1 MCRAKWWNRWWPVEA
16 AGEGSALRI
25 GLCFKKGV
33 FVRISFRQ
41 PEVYFAVALAAG
53 MLLVQ
58 PSYGQSQAINGAIR
72 GRVTDQ
78 TNTPVAQAKV
88 KVDNTLTGLSR
99 SAETQDDGYYVFPNL
114 PLGTYTVTIQ
124 KVGFDTQRHT
134 DVVLDAGM
142 EATID
147 GQLRVGSVATSVE
160 VNGGAPIIDPSR
172 VSTGR
177 TIGHEETD
185 NLPLTSRNPYNFIL
199 FQPGVSGHP
208 NPELGIPRLLNTN
221 GLPDRVSYQLDGAVD
236 TETDRYGLRLFA
248 IADSYVS
255 EVQTVSNSFAPEFG
269 KIAGNIFNVITGSGT
284 NSFHGN
290 VTYIG
295 RPLDLVARPILA
307 TPTTLL
313 PVANDFA
320 ANAGGAIIKDK
331 LFFFASYEHV
341 KRSVPQP
348 ITINPANAALIG
360 IPSNLLTNPPAVE
373 HAHWVDGRIDWVIS
387 PKHQFF
393 VRYNYFRNQYPFN
406 SNIGGLNA
414 LSVAADF
421 RDRAHVLGAQ
431 LLSTFSPTVLNELR
445 FGWPYRNEQ
454 HVADPLTGTG
464 PEISIS
470 GIANFGGSN
479 AVGDRFQEKVP
490 NLNDNLTILRGAH
503 TLKAGFGFQQNLDVQ
518 AADVYTQY
526 TFPTIAAYLSAASG
540 ATPFSYTTFNASVGQ
555 PGAWYHSF
563 FWDFFAQDSWQIAPK
578 LLIIG
583 GVRYDKFSGPPGDP
597 NFKLPFSQSFHSP
610 SGDFA
615 PRLGIAWS
623 INSKT
628 VLRINSGIFYEAP
641 PTNLWYNALYN
652 DGGSTS
658 YIAAISSTT
667 AGAPAFPQSAVN
679 GSLPRSA
686 STLYTITPN
695 FKDGYVIN
703 SSVQITRQLSTNDAL
718 TVGYANAGGR
728 NLEFLRN
735 INLINPINFL
745 ADGRPVFG
753 PASAAT
759 RANALYNNIALED
772 TGDNSV
778 YHALIVNYQ
787 HRAGRGLLINASY
800 TWSHSIDDSPE
811 ANSYDQGS
819 VFISDPTNRNR
830 DRGNSAIN
838 RPDALTISAVWTPVS
853 KLDNRVARY
862 LANNN
867 QFSFLANVSSGD
879 EQNITAN
886 SVLNG
891 DSLAGSGSGAAT
903 RPVFVGRNTA
913 RTPSVYQFDLRYTR
927 TFFKLWERVQ
937 PKFFLEANNIFNHPN
952 ITTINTTATVAA
964 ATGAITANPTFAPVS
979 TLLEGRIVQ
988 LGVRVD
994 W

>member
-1 MCRAKWWNRWWPVEA
+1 MSSSVHQRA
-16 AGEGSALRI
+16 L
-25 GLCFKKGV
+25 L
-33 FVRISFRQ
+33 
-41 PEVYFAVALAAG
+41 FAVGIAAS
-53 MLLVQ
+53 MLFVP

-72 GRVTDQ
+72 GRVIDQ
-78 TNTPVAQAKV
+78 ANAPVTQAKV

-99 SAETQDDGYYVFPNL
+99 SAETGDDGYYVFPNL
-114 PLGTYTVTIQ
+114 PLGPYTVTVQ
-124 KVGFDTQRHT
+124 KEGFDTLRHT
-134 DVVLDAGM
+134 DIVLDAGT

-147 GQLRVGSVATSVE
+147 AQLHVGSVSTSVE
-160 VNGGAPIIDPSR
+160 VNGGAPIVDPSR

-177 TIGHEETD
+177 TISYVETD

-269 KIAGNIFNVITGSGT
+269 KIAGDIFNVITGSGS

-313 PVANDFA
+313 PIANDFA
-320 ANAGGAIIKDK
+320 AHAGGAIIKDK
-331 LFFFASYEHV
+331 LFYFASYEHV
-341 KRSVPQP
+341 TRSVPQP
-348 ITINPANAALIG
+348 ITINPASAAQIG
-360 IPSNLLTNPPAVE
+360 IPTNLLTNPPAIE
-373 HAHWVDGRIDWVIS
+373 HAHWVDGRIDWAITS
-387 PKHQFF
+387 KHQFF

-406 SNIGGLNA
+406 SNVGGLNA

-421 RDRAHVLGAQ
+421 RDRAHVAGAQ
-431 LLSTFSPTVLNELR
+431 LLSTFTPTVLNELR

-454 HVADPLTGTG
+454 HVGDPLTGTG
-464 PEISIS
+464 PQINIS
-470 GIANFGGSN
+470 GVANFGGSI

-490 NLNDNLTILRGAH
+490 NLNDNLTKIAGAH
-503 TLKAGFGFQQNLDVQ
+503 TIKVGFGFQQNLDVQ

-526 TFPTIAAYLSAASG
+526 IFPTIVAYLAAQSG
-540 ATPFSYTTFNASVGQ
+540 ANPFSYTTFNASVGQ

-563 FWDFFAQDSWQIAPK
+563 FWDFFAQDSWQVTPK

-597 NFKLPFSQSFHSP
+597 NFKIPYSQSFHSP

-623 INSKT
+623 IDSKT
-628 VLRINSGIFYEAP
+628 VLRVNSGIFYEAP

-652 DGGSTS
+652 DGGSS
-658 YIAAISSTT
+658 AYVASISSTT
-667 AGAPAFPQSAVN
+667 PGAPAFPTTVVN
-679 GSLPRSA
+679 GTLPRSA
-686 STLYTITPN
+686 QTLYTITPN
-695 FKDGYVIN
+695 FKDGYAIN
-703 SSVQITRQLSTNDAL
+703 SSVQITRQLSKNDAL
-718 TVGYANAGGR
+718 TVGYANTGGR

-735 INLINPINFL
+735 MNLINPVSFL
-745 ADGRPVFG
+745 ADGRPVYG
-753 PASAAT
+753 PAGPTT
-759 RANALYNNIALED
+759 RANALYNNIALQD
-772 TGDNSV
+772 VGDNSS
-778 YHALIVNYQ
+778 YNALIVNYQ
-787 HRAGRGLLINASY
+787 RRAAKGLLINASY
-800 TWSHSIDDSPE
+800 TWSHSIDDAPE
-811 ANSYDQGS
+811 GNSYDQGS

-838 RPDALTISAVWTPVS
+838 RPDAFTLSTVWTPTVS
-853 KLDNRVARY
+853 LGSRVANY

-867 QFSFLANVSSGD
+867 QFAFLANVSSGD

-891 DSLAGSGSGAAT
+891 DTLAGSGSGAAT
-903 RPVFVGRNTA
+903 RPLFVGRNTA
-913 RTPSVYQFDLRYTR
+913 RTPNVYQFDLRYTR
-927 TFFKLWERVQ
+927 TFFKLWERLQ
-937 PKFFLEANNIFNHPN
+937 PKFFIEANNIFNHPN
-952 ITTINTTATVAA
+952 ITTVNTTAVVNSL
-964 ATGAITANPTFAPVS
+964 GAIITNPTYAPVS

-988 LGVRVD
+988 LGVRAD

>member
-1 MCRAKWWNRWWPVEA
+1 M
-16 AGEGSALRI
+16 
-25 GLCFKKGV
+25 V
-33 FVRISFRQ
+33 FVSSSN
-41 PEVYFAVALAAG
+41 A
-53 MLLVQ
+53 
-58 PSYGQSQAINGAIR
+58 QSQAINGAIR
-72 GRVTDQ
+72 GRVVDPA
-78 TNTPVAQAKV
+78 NAPVAQAKV
-88 KVDNTLTGLSR
+88 RVDNTLTGLSR
-99 SAETQDDGYYVFPNL
+99 SAETGDDGYYVFANL

-124 KVGFDTQRHT
+124 KEGFDTERHT
-134 DVVLDAGM
+134 GVVLDAGT

-147 GQLRVGSVATSVE
+147 GLLHVGAVSTSVE
-160 VNGGAPIIDPSR
+160 VNGGAPIVDPSR

-177 TIGHEETD
+177 TINFEETD

-248 IADSYVS
+248 IADSYIN

-284 NSFHGN
+284 NTFHGN

-307 TPTTLL
+307 TATTLL
-313 PVANDFA
+313 PIANDFA
-320 ANAGGAIIKDK
+320 ARAGGAIVKDK
-331 LFFFASYEHV
+331 LFYFASYEHV
-341 KRSVPQP
+341 TRSVPQP
-348 ITINPANAALIG
+348 ITINPASAAQIG
-360 IPSNLLTNPPAVE
+360 IATNLLTNPPAIE
-373 HAHWVDGRIDWVIS
+373 HAHWVDGRIDWVIT

-393 VRYNYFRNQYPFN
+393 ARYNYFRNQYPFN
-406 SNIGGLNA
+406 SNVGGLNA

-431 LLSTFSPTVLNELR
+431 LLSTFTPTMLNELR

-464 PEISIS
+464 PQININ
-470 GIANFGGSN
+470 GIANFGGSI

-490 NLNDNLTILRGAH
+490 NLNDNLTKIQGAH
-503 TLKAGFGFQQNLDVQ
+503 TIKVGFGFQQNLDVQ
-518 AADVYTQY
+518 AADIYTQY
-526 TFPTIAAYLSAASG
+526 IFPTIAAYLSAESG
-540 ATPFSYTTFNASVGQ
+540 TNPFAYTTFNASVGQ

-563 FWDFFAQDSWQIAPK
+563 FWDLFAQDSWQITPK
-578 LLIIG
+578 LLLIG
-583 GVRYDKFSGPPGDP
+583 GLRYDKFSGPAGDP
-597 NFKLPFSQSFHSP
+597 NFKVPYSQSFHSP

-615 PRLGIAWS
+615 PRLGLAWS
-623 INSKT
+623 IDRKT
-628 VLRINSGIFYEAP
+628 VLRVNSGIFYEAP

-652 DGGSTS
+652 DGGSSS
-658 YIAAISSTT
+658 YIASISSATP
-667 AGAPAFPQSAVN
+667 GAPAFPATVVN
-679 GSLPRSA
+679 GTLPRSA
-686 STLYTITPN
+686 QTIYTITPN
-695 FKDGYVIN
+695 FKDGYAIN
-703 SSVQITRQLSTNDAL
+703 SSVQVTRQLSVNDAL
-718 TVGYANAGGR
+718 TVGYANSGGR

-735 INLINPINFL
+735 MNLINPISFL
-745 ADGRPVFG
+745 ADGRPVYG
-753 PASAAT
+753 PAGPTT
-759 RANALYNNIALED
+759 RANPLYNNIALQD

-787 HRAGRGLLINASY
+787 RRAARGLLINGSY
-800 TWSHSIDDSPE
+800 TWSHSIDDTPE

-819 VFISDPTNRNR
+819 VFISDPTNRDR

-838 RPDALTISAVWTPVS
+838 RPDAFTLSAVWTPTA
-853 KLDNRVARY
+853 NFGGRVAHY

-867 QFSFLANVSSGD
+867 QISFLANLSSGD

-903 RPVFVGRNTA
+903 RPLFVGRDTA
-913 RTPSVYQFDLRYTR
+913 RTPNVYQFDLRYTR
-927 TFFKLWERVQ
+927 TFFKLWERLQ

-952 ITTINTTATVAA
+952 ITTINTTAVVAA
-964 ATGAITANPTFAPVS
+964 SGAIATNPTFAPVS

-988 LGVRVD
+988 LGVRAD

>member
-1 MCRAKWWNRWWPVEA
+1 MI
-16 AGEGSALRI
+16 GS
-25 GLCFKKGV
+25 
-33 FVRISFRQ
+33 RQ
-41 PEVYFAVALAAG
+41 WTGFFAIALAIG
-53 MLLVQ
+53 SLSVR
-58 PSYGQSQAINGAIR
+58 PSYGQSQAINGSIR
-72 GRVTDQ
+72 GRIIDQ
-78 TNTPVAQAKV
+78 ANTPIAQASV
-88 KVDNTLTGLSR
+88 KIENTQTGLSR
-99 SAETQDDGYYVFPNL
+99 STETAEDGYYVFPNL
-114 PLGTYTVTIQ
+114 PLGSYTVTIQ
-124 KVGFDTQRHT
+124 RAGFETQRHSGI
-134 DVVLDAGM
+134 VLDAGM
-142 EATID
+142 EASID
-147 GQLRVGSVATSVE
+147 AQLHVGAVTTSVE
-160 VNGGAPIIDPSR
+160 VSGGAPIVDPSR

-284 NSFHGN
+284 NGFHGN

-307 TPTTLL
+307 TATTLL

-320 ANAGGAIIKDK
+320 ANAGGPVIKNK

-360 IPSNLLTNPPAVE
+360 IPGNLLTNPPAVE
-373 HAHWVDGRIDWVIS
+373 HAHWVDARLDWVIT

-393 VRYNYFRNQYPFN
+393 VRYNYFRNEYPFN
-406 SNIGGLNA
+406 SNVGGLNA

-431 LLSTFSPTVLNELR
+431 LLSTISPTILNELR

-454 HVADPLTGTG
+454 HVADPLTGQG

-479 AVGDRFQEKVP
+479 AVADRFQEKVP
-490 NLNDNLTILRGAH
+490 NLNDNFTVLKGPH
-503 TLKAGFGFQQNLDVQ
+503 TFKVGFGFQQNLDVQ
-518 AADVYTQY
+518 AGDIYTQY
-526 TFPTIAAYLSAASG
+526 TFPTIATYLSALSG
-540 ATPFSYTTFNASVGQ
+540 ATPYSYTTFNASVGQ

-563 FWDFFAQDSWQIAPK
+563 FWDFFAQDSWQITPK
-578 LLIIG
+578 LLVIG
-583 GVRYDKFSGPPGDP
+583 GIRYDKFSGPSGDP
-597 NFKLPFSQSFHSP
+597 NFQLAYSQQFHSP

-623 INSKT
+623 IDPKT
-628 VLRINSGIFYEAP
+628 VLRISSGIFYEAP

-652 DGGSTS
+652 DGGSSS
-658 YIAAISSTT
+658 YIAAISSAT
-667 AGAPAFPQSAVN
+667 AGAPPFPTAAVN

-686 STLYTITPN
+686 QTLYTITPN

-703 SSVQITRQLSTNDAL
+703 SSIQMTRQLSQNDAL
-718 TVGYANAGGR
+718 TVGFANGGGR

-735 INLINPINFL
+735 INLINPIRFL
-745 ADGRPVFG
+745 ADGRPVYG
-753 PASAAT
+753 AASAST
-759 RANALYNNIALED
+759 RANPLYNNIALQD
-772 TGDNSV
+772 IGDNSS
-778 YHALIVNYQ
+778 YNALIVNYQ
-787 HRAGRGLLINASY
+787 HRLAQGLLANASY
-800 TWSHSIDDSPE
+800 SWSHSIDDAPE
-811 ANSYDQGS
+811 ANTYDQGS

-830 DRGNSAIN
+830 DRGNSSIN
-838 RPDALTISAVWTPVS
+838 RPSAFTLTTFWAPIA
-853 KLDNRVARY
+853 KFDNRVINY

-867 QFSFLANVSSGD
+867 QLTVLANVSSGD
-879 EQNITAN
+879 EQTINAN
-886 SVLNG
+886 TVLNG
-891 DSLAGSGSGAAT
+891 DSLATS
-903 RPVFVGRNTA
+903 RPLYIGRNTT
-913 RTPSVYQFDLRYTR
+913 RTPNVYQFDVRYTR
-927 TFFKLWERVQ
+927 TFVKLRERIQ
-937 PKFFLEANNIFNHPN
+937 PRFFIEANNLFNHPN
-952 ITTINTTATVAA
+952 VTSINTTAAVTA
-964 ATGAITANPTFAPVS
+964 ATGAIVTNPTFSPVS

>member
-1 MCRAKWWNRWWPVEA
+1 M
-16 AGEGSALRI
+16 
-25 GLCFKKGV
+25 
-33 FVRISFRQ
+33 
-41 PEVYFAVALAAG
+41 
-53 MLLVQ
+53 
-58 PSYGQSQAINGAIR
+58 
-72 GRVTDQ
+72 
-78 TNTPVAQAKV
+78 AQAKV
-88 KVDNTLTGLSR
+88 RIDNTLTGLSR
-99 SAETQDDGYYVFPNL
+99 SAETQEDGYFVFPNL
-114 PLGTYTVTIQ
+114 PLGAYTVTIQ
-124 KVGFDTQRHT
+124 KDGFDTQRHT
-134 DVVLDAGM
+134 DVVLDAGT
-142 EATID
+142 EATINA
-147 GQLRVGSVATSVE
+147 QLRIGSVTTSVE
-160 VNGGAPIIDPSR
+160 VSGGAPIVDPSR

-177 TIGHEETD
+177 TIGFEETD

-307 TPTTLL
+307 TATTLL
-313 PVANDFA
+313 PIANNFA
-320 ANAGGAIIKDK
+320 AHAGGAIVKDK
-331 LFFFASYEHV
+331 LFYFASYEHV
-341 KRSVPQP
+341 TRSVPQP
-348 ITINPANAALIG
+348 ITINPASAASIG
-360 IPSNLLTNPPAVE
+360 IPNNLLTNPPAIE

-464 PEISIS
+464 PQINIS
-470 GIANFGGSN
+470 GIANFGGSI

-490 NLNDNLTILRGAH
+490 NLNDNLTKIQGAH
-503 TLKAGFGFQQNLDVQ
+503 TIKVGFGFQQNLDVQ

-526 TFPTIAAYLSAASG
+526 IFPTIAAYLAAASG
-540 ATPFSYTTFNASVGQ
+540 ANPLGYTTFNASVGQ

-563 FWDFFAQDSWQIAPK
+563 FWDFFAQDSWQISPK
-578 LLIIG
+578 VLIVG
-583 GVRYDKFSGPPGDP
+583 GIRYDKFSGPSGDP
-597 NFKLPFSQSFHSP
+597 NFKVPYSQTFHSP
-610 SGDFA
+610 SGDFS

-623 INSKT
+623 IDSKT
-628 VLRINSGIFYEAP
+628 VLRVNSGIFYEAP

-652 DGGSTS
+652 DGGSSS
-658 YIAAISSTT
+658 YIASISSATP
-667 AGAPAFPQSAVN
+667 GAPAFPATVVN
-679 GSLPRSA
+679 GTLPRSA
-686 STLYTITPN
+686 QTLYTITPN
-695 FKDGYVIN
+695 FKDGYAIN

-718 TVGYANAGGR
+718 TVGYANSGGR

-735 INLINPINFL
+735 MNLINPISFL
-745 ADGRPVFG
+745 ADGRPVYG
-753 PASAAT
+753 PAGAAT
-759 RANALYNNIALED
+759 RANALYNNIALQD
-772 TGDNSV
+772 IGDNSA
-778 YHALIVNYQ
+778 YNALILNYQ
-787 HRAGRGLLINASY
+787 RRAARGLLINASY
-800 TWSHSIDDSPE
+800 TWSHSIDDAPE
-811 ANSYDQGS
+811 ANSYDQGG

-838 RPDALTISAVWTPVS
+838 RPSAFTLSTVWTPAA
-853 KLDNRVARY
+853 KLNSRALNY

-867 QFSFLANVSSGD
+867 QISFLANVSSGD

-891 DSLAGSGSGAAT
+891 DSLASSGSGAAT
-903 RPVFVGRNTA
+903 RPLFVGRNTA
-913 RTPSVYQFDLRYTR
+913 RTPSVYQFDIRYTR
-927 TFFKLWERVQ
+927 TFFKLWERLQ
-937 PKFFLEANNIFNHPN
+937 PRFFVEANNIFNHPN
-952 ITTINTTATVAA
+952 ITSINTTAAVA
-964 ATGAITANPTFAPVS
+964 ATGAIVTNPTFAPVS

-988 LGVRVD
+988 LGVRAD

>member
-1 MCRAKWWNRWWPVEA
+1 MFGFSKFTSHFPLL
-16 AGEGSALRI
+16 S
-25 GLCFKKGV
+25 GV
-33 FVRISFRQ
+33 LFGILSLQ
-41 PEVYFAVALAAG
+41 PALA
-53 MLLVQ
+53 Q
-58 PSYGQSQAINGAIR
+58 TQAINGSIR
-72 GRVTDQ
+72 GRVTDAGAASI
-78 TNTPVAQAKV
+78 AQAKV
-88 KVDNTLTGLSR
+88 TILNDETGFTR
-99 SAETQDDGYYVFPNL
+99 QVATDENGYYVFPNL
-114 PLGTYTVTIQ
+114 PLGSYTVTIE
-124 KVGFDTQRHT
+124 KEGFDKQRHPGVALT
-134 DVVLDAGM
+134 AGA

-147 GQLRVGSVATSVE
+147 AQLQVGAVTTSVE
-160 VNGGAPIIDPSR
+160 VTGGAPIVDPSR

-177 TIGHEETD
+177 TIGNVETD

-255 EVQTVSNSFAPEFG
+255 EVQTVSDSFAPEFG
-269 KIAGNIFNVITGSGT
+269 KIAGNIFNVISGSGT
-284 NSFHGN
+284 NTLHGD

-320 ANAGGAIIKDK
+320 AHAGGAILKNRM
-331 LFFFASYEHV
+331 FFFASYERV

-348 ITINPANAALIG
+348 VTINPANAALIG
-360 IPSNLLTNPPAVE
+360 IPASLLTNPPAIE
-373 HAHWVDGRIDWVIS
+373 HAQWVDTRLDWVIS

-406 SNIGGLNA
+406 SNVGGLNA

-431 LLSTFSPTVLNELR
+431 LLSTFSATVLNELR

-479 AVGDRFQEKVP
+479 SVADRFQEKVP
-490 NLNDNLTILRGAH
+490 NLNDNFTVIKGAH
-503 TLKAGFGFQQNLDVQ
+503 TVKMGFGFQQNLDVQ

-526 TFPTIAAYLSAASG
+526 TFPTIAAYLSALSG
-540 ATPFSYTTFNASVGQ
+540 ANPYAYSTFAASVGQ

-583 GVRYDKFSGPPGDP
+583 GVRYDKFSGPSGDP
-597 NFKLPFSQSFHSP
+597 NFKLPYSQSFHSP

-615 PRLGIAWS
+615 PRLGLAWS
-623 INSKT
+623 IDPKT
-628 VLRINSGIFYEAP
+628 VLRVNSGIFYEAP

-652 DGGSTS
+652 DGGSVS
-658 YIAAISSTT
+658 YIASITSATP
-667 AGAPAFPQSAVN
+667 GAPAFPAAVVN
-679 GSLPRSA
+679 GTLPRSA
-686 STLYTITPN
+686 QTLYTITPS
-695 FKDGYVIN
+695 FKDGYAIN
-703 SSVQITRQLSTNDAL
+703 SSIQMTRQLSRNDAL
-718 TVGYANAGGR
+718 TVGYANTGGR
-728 NLEFLRN
+728 NLEYLRN
-735 INLINPINFL
+735 MNLINPISFL
-745 ADGRPVFG
+745 ADGRPVYG
-753 PASAAT
+753 PAGATT
-759 RANALYNNIALED
+759 RANPLYNNIALQD
-772 TGDNSV
+772 IGDNSA
-778 YHALIVNYQ
+778 YNALIVNYQ
-787 HRAGRGLLINASY
+787 HRFAAGLLVNGSY
-800 TWSHSIDDSPE
+800 TWSHSIDDAPE

-830 DRGNSAIN
+830 DRGNAAIN
-838 RPDALTISAVWTPVS
+838 RPNAFTLTTVWAPVS
-853 KLDNRVARY
+853 TLDNHVLKY
-862 LANNN
+862 LANDN
-867 QFSFLANVSSGD
+867 QFTFLANVSSGD

-886 SVLNG
+886 TVLNG
-891 DSLAGSGSGAAT
+891 DTLASS
-903 RPVFVGRNTA
+903 RPLFLGRNTIT
-913 RTPSVYQFDLRYTR
+913 TPAVYQFDIRYTR
-927 TFFKLWERVQ
+927 SFLKLCDCVQ
-937 PKFFLEANNIFNHPN
+937 PKFFVEANNLFNHPN
-952 ITTINTTATVAA
+952 VTTINTTATVTPG
-964 ATGAITANPTFAPVS
+964 TGAIVTNPTFAPVS

>member
-1 MCRAKWWNRWWPVEA
+1 MKFSSRLC
-16 AGEGSALRI
+16 
-25 GLCFKKGV
+25 GL
-33 FVRISFRQ
+33 
-41 PEVYFAVALAAG
+41 FAVAFVIG
-53 MLLVQ
+53 MLSVA
-58 PSYGQSQAINGAIR
+58 PSFGQSQAINGAIR

-78 TNTPVAQAKV
+78 ANAPVPQAKV
-88 KVDNTLTGLSR
+88 QIDNTQTGFSK
-99 SAETQDDGYYVFPNL
+99 SAETTDDGYYVFPNL
-114 PLGTYTVTIQ
+114 PLGSYTVTIQ
-124 KVGFDTQRHT
+124 KEGFDTQRHPG
-134 DVVLDAGM
+134 VVLDAGV
-142 EATID
+142 EAAID
-147 GQLRVGSVATSVE
+147 AQLHIGSVATSVE
-160 VNGGAPIIDPSR
+160 VNGGAPIVDPSR

-177 TIGHEETD
+177 TISHEETD
-185 NLPLTSRNPYNFIL
+185 SLPLTSRNPYNFIL
-199 FQPGVSGHP
+199 FQPGISGHP

-269 KIAGNIFNVITGSGT
+269 KIAGDIFNVITGSG
-284 NSFHGN
+284 NNAFHGN

-320 ANAGGAIIKDK
+320 ANAGGAIVKDK
-331 LFFFASYEHV
+331 LFYFASYEHV

-348 ITINPANAALIG
+348 ITINPASAALIG

-373 HAHWVDGRIDWVIS
+373 HAQWVDARIDWVIA

-406 SNIGGLNA
+406 SNVGGLNA

-454 HVADPLTGTG
+454 HVADPLTGAG
-464 PEISIS
+464 PEITIS

-479 AVGDRFQEKVP
+479 AVADRFQEKVP
-490 NLNDNLTILRGAH
+490 NLNDNLTVIKGAH

-518 AADVYTQY
+518 AADIYTQY
-526 TFPTIAAYLSAASG
+526 TFPTIAAYLSALSG
-540 ATPFSYTTFNASVGQ
+540 ATPFSYSTFNASVGQ

-563 FWDFFAQDSWQIAPK
+563 FWDFFAQDSWQVAPK

-583 GVRYDKFSGPPGDP
+583 GVRYDKFSGPSGDP
-597 NFKLPFSQSFHSP
+597 NFQLPSSQHFHSP
-610 SGDFA
+610 NGDFA

-623 INSKT
+623 IDSKT
-628 VLRINSGIFYEAP
+628 VLRVNSGIFYEAP

-652 DGGSTS
+652 DGGSSS
-658 YIAAISSTT
+658 YIAAISSSTP
-667 AGAPAFPQSAVN
+667 GAPAFPTAVIN

-686 STLYTITPN
+686 QTLYTITPN
-695 FKDGYVIN
+695 FKDGYAIN
-703 SSVQITRQLSTNDAL
+703 SSIQITRQLSGNDAL
-718 TVGYANAGGR
+718 TVGYANSGGR

-735 INLINPINFL
+735 INLINPISFL
-745 ADGRPVFG
+745 ADGRPVYG
-753 PASAAT
+753 PASATT
-759 RANALYNNIALED
+759 RANPLYNNIALQD
-772 TGDNSV
+772 IGDNSA
-778 YHALIVNYQ
+778 YNALIVNYQ
-787 HRAGRGLLINASY
+787 RRIAHGLLINASY
-800 TWSHSIDDSPE
+800 TWSHSIDDAPE

-830 DRGNSAIN
+830 DRGNGAIN
-838 RPDALTISAVWTPVS
+838 RPDSFTLSTVWAPVA
-853 KLDNRVARY
+853 KFDNRVSNY

-867 QFSFLANVSSGD
+867 QFSILANVSSGD
-879 EQNITAN
+879 EQSITAN

-903 RPVFVGRNTA
+903 RPLFVGRNTA
-913 RTPSVYQFDLRYTR
+913 RTPSVYQFDIRYTR
-927 TFFKLWERVQ
+927 TLFKLRDRFQ
-937 PKFFLEANNIFNHPN
+937 PKFFIEANNVFNHPN
-952 ITTINTTATVAA
+952 ITSINTTATVAA
-964 ATGAITANPTFAPVS
+964 ATGAIVANPTMAPVS

-988 LGVRVD
+988 LGIRVD

>member
-1 MCRAKWWNRWWPVEA
+1 MYRQWMRLFTLALILDVV
-16 AGEGSALRI
+16 SA
-25 GLCFKKGV
+25 
-33 FVRISFRQ
+33 S
-41 PEVYFAVALAAG
+41 PT
-53 MLLVQ
+53 
-58 PSYGQSQAINGAIR
+58 YGQSQAINGSIK
-72 GRVTDQ
+72 GRVTDPA
-78 TNTPVAQAKV
+78 NTVVTGANV
-88 KVDNTLTGLSR
+88 KIESSETGLSK
-99 SAETQDDGYYVFPNL
+99 SVITTEDGYYAFPLL
-114 PLGTYTVTIQ
+114 PLGEYTVIVQ
-124 KVGFDTQRHT
+124 APGFDTQRHPG
-134 DVVLDAGM
+134 VVLDAGV

-147 GQLRVGSVATSVE
+147 VRLQVGAVTTSVE
-160 VNGGAPIIDPSR
+160 VGGGAPIVDPSR

-177 TIGHEETD
+177 TIGHEETA

-221 GLPDRVSYQLDGAVD
+221 GLPDRVNYQLDGAVD

-255 EVQTVSNSFAPEFG
+255 EVQAVSDSFAPEFG

-284 NSFHGN
+284 NAFHGDIS
-290 VTYIG
+290 YIG

-320 ANAGGAIIKDK
+320 ANSGGAIIKNK

-360 IPSNLLTNPPAVE
+360 IPASLLSNPPAIE
-373 HAHWVDGRIDWVIS
+373 HAHWVDTRLDWVIS

-406 SNIGGLNA
+406 SNVGGLNA

-421 RDRAHVLGAQ
+421 HDRAHVLGAQ
-431 LLSTFSPTVLNELR
+431 LVSTLSSRVLNELR

-454 HVADPLTGTG
+454 HVASSLTAPG

-470 GIANFGGSN
+470 GVANFGGSN
-479 AVGDRFQEKVP
+479 SVADRFQEKVP
-490 NLNDNLTILRGAH
+490 NLNDNVTLVKAAH

-526 TFPTIAAYLSAASG
+526 TFPTIAAYLSALSG
-540 ATPFSYTTFNASVGQ
+540 ATPYSYSTFNASVGQ

-563 FWDFFAQDSWQIAPK
+563 FWDFFAQDSWQVTPK
-578 LLIIG
+578 LLVVG
-583 GVRYDKFSGPPGDP
+583 GVRYDKFSGPSGDP
-597 NFKLPFSQSFHSP
+597 NYRLPQSQRFHSP

-623 INSKT
+623 INAKT
-628 VLRINSGIFYEAP
+628 VLRINSGVFYEAP

-652 DGGSTS
+652 DGGSSS
-658 YIAAISSTT
+658 YIATISSSTP
-667 AGAPAFPQSAVN
+667 GAPAFPTAVVN

-686 STLYTITPN
+686 QTLYTITPN
-695 FKDGYVIN
+695 FKDGYAIN
-703 SSVQITRQLSTNDAL
+703 SSIQITRELSRNDAL
-718 TVGYANAGGR
+718 TVGYANTGGR
-728 NLEFLRN
+728 NLEYLRN
-735 INLINPINFL
+735 INLIGPVRFL
-745 ADGRPVFG
+745 ADGRPVYG
-753 PASAAT
+753 PSSAAT
-759 RANALYNNIALED
+759 RANPLYNNIALQD
-772 TGDNSV
+772 IGDNSA
-778 YHALIVNYQ
+778 YNALIVNYQ
-787 HRAGRGLLINASY
+787 RRFAQGLLVNASY
-800 TWSHSIDDSPE
+800 TWSHSLDDAPE
-811 ANSYDQGS
+811 ANTYDQGS

-830 DRGNSAIN
+830 DRGNSSIN
-838 RPDALTISAVWTPVS
+838 RAHAFTLSTVWTPRAN
-853 KLDNRVARY
+853 LDARVANY

-867 QFSFLANVSSGD
+867 QFGLLANLSSGD
-879 EQNITAN
+879 EQNIAAN
-886 SVLNG
+886 TVLNG
-891 DSLAGSGSGAAT
+891 DSLATS
-903 RPVFVGRNTA
+903 RPLFVGRNTVA
-913 RTPSVYQFDLRYTR
+913 TPGVYQIDLRYTR
-927 TFFKLWERVQ
+927 TFLSLWDRVQ
-937 PKFFLEANNIFNHPN
+937 PKFFIEANNVFNHPN
-952 ITTINTTATVAA
+952 ITSINTTAVVTA
-964 ATGAITANPTFAPVS
+964 ATGAIVTNPSFAPTS

-988 LGVRVD
+988 LGVRAQ